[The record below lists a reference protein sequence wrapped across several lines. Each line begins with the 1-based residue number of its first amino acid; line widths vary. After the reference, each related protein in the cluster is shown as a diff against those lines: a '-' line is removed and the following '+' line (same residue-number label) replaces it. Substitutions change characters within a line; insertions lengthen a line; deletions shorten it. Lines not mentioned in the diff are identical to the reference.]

1 MYTRQGEPPLR
12 DNPERGFFAAAIGGG
27 SLTAGRVVL
36 VVRVV
41 PCIHDG
47 FRIGLDDGPVA
58 GFVLVVAAGLGVS
71 LGLMCVLAGSAGR
84 RQGVRGPRRAC
95 SSGLWRLTF
104 NQAIGEGWVI
114 CLLS

>member
-84 RQGVRGPRRAC
+84 RQGVRGPA
-95 SSGLWRLTF
+95 GLFFWIM
-104 NQAIGEGWVI
+104 AAHV
-114 CLLS
+114 